1 MSCRTGHTLFVIL
14 FTSRA
19 ETGVTACGVL
29 NVFRATRSFQ
39 LRAWCRVLLVPSKR
53 M

>member
-1 MSCRTGHTLFVIL
+1 MSHCTHTLFVIL
-14 FTSRA
+14 ILIYFAR
-19 ETGVTACGVL
+19 GVTACGVL

-39 LRAWCRVLLVPSKR
+39 LRAWCRVLLIPSKR